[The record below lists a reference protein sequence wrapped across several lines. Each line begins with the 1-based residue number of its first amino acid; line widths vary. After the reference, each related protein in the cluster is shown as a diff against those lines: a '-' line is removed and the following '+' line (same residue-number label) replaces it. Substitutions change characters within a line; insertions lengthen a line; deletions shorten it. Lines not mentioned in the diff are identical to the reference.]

1 MSQPSH
7 SHTPEVHGTSA
18 SASPAQDVP
27 ESEQLLTLFVQHM
40 PAAVA
45 MLDDAFRYM
54 VVSSRWMKDFG
65 LAGQDLE
72 RQPHFDVFQSS
83 PGDWRTILERALD
96 GTVQQGREGRLQ
108 RRDGSTYWV
117 RWEARP
123 WYQSGGDIGG
133 VILFVE
139 DVTARKKA
147 EEALHAERRFL
158 AAVLD
163 NIHAGVMACDADGTL
178 TFCNEAAR
186 DILGMAGEMP
196 STDEWWADYDLY
208 CADGTTPLPP
218 HEFPLI
224 QALHTGRVRNAEFVV
239 RPRGVSAAR
248 HLLVSGQGLH
258 RADGTKVGAVIAMHD
273 ITELKAAQ
281 ADVQTSKDLLA
292 SVLSSSLDGIY
303 AFEAVRD
310 AAGELVD
317 FTWILVNERAEE
329 LMGRSADA
337 LLGARLLEQMP
348 GARDSGLFD
357 AYVEVVETGTPFEHE
372 SYFNY
377 DGRDGWF
384 RVTAVRRGDGLAVTF
399 RDITKRKRAE
409 EALRRSEAFL
419 RMAQQIGHIGSW
431 EWDLRTGLF
440 TWSDEMHHIFG
451 LDEDAFDGQLETIL
465 AAVHPDDRERVREA
479 MQQAREEPCAPALE
493 YRVVWPDGS
502 IRVVASDG
510 TVIGQEQGA
519 ATRLVGTAQDI
530 TERFRD
536 KQRIERANAALEQR
550 NRELQDFAYVA
561 SHDLQEPLRKVRAFA
576 DLFEEDYADKVDA
589 MGEHY
594 LDRIRDAAERMST
607 LITDLLA
614 FSRIATRAHPF
625 QEVDLN
631 QIAAEVI
638 SDLEVRIS
646 EVEGSIEVGELP
658 AIEADPTQMRQL
670 LQNLIGNAFKFRR
683 PGVRPVVEVDAERV
697 RGADVLGGDAGY
709 RIMVRDNGI
718 GFDNKFLDRIFT
730 PFQRLHGRDEYEGT
744 GMGLAIC
751 RRIVERHHGHIT
763 ARSTPEAGA
772 TFVVTLPVRQPSPQD
787 DSPTAA

>member
-1 MSQPSH
+1 MSQHPPSP
-7 SHTPEVHGTSA
+7 SSDAFGSSA
-18 SASPAQDVP
+18 PATQDAP
-27 ESEQLLTLFVQHM
+27 ESEHLLTLFVQHM

-65 LAGQDLE
+65 LTDEDLSQ
-72 RQPHFDVFQSS
+72 RPHFDLFRAT
-83 PGDWRTILERALD
+83 PGGWRTILERALD
-96 GTVQQGREGRLQ
+96 GTVQQGHEGRLQ
-108 RRDGSTYWV
+108 RHNGSTYWV

-123 WYQSGGDIGG
+123 WYQSDGTISG
-133 VILFVE
+133 VILFAE

-158 AAVLD
+158 GAVLD
-163 NIHAGVMACDADGTL
+163 NIQAGVVACDAEGAI
-178 TFCNEAAR
+178 TFSNEAAR
-186 DILGMAGEMP
+186 DVFGMAGEP
-196 STDEWWADYDLY
+196 LPPEPWGTHYDLY
-208 CADGTTPLPP
+208 RADGTTRLEP
-218 HEFPLI
+218 HEFPLY
-224 QALHTGRVRNAEFVV
+224 QALRVGRVRNDELVV
-239 RPRGVSAAR
+239 RLHADAPPR
-248 HLLVSGQGLH
+248 HLLVSGQSLH
-258 RADGTKVGAVIAMHD
+258 GGDGTKVGAVIAMHD

-310 AAGELVD
+310 EAGALVD
-317 FTWILVNERAEE
+317 FEWILVNERAEE

-337 LLGARLLEQMP
+337 LLGAHLLEQMP

-357 AYVEVVETGTPFEHE
+357 EYVRVVETGAPFEHE

-377 DGRDGWF
+377 DGREGWF

-419 RMAQQIGHIGSW
+419 RMAQQIGRIGSW
-431 EWDLRTGLF
+431 EWDLHTGIF
-440 TWSDEMHHIFG
+440 TWSEEMYHIFG
-451 LDEDAFDGQLETIL
+451 LDEDAFDGRLETIL
-465 AAVHPDDRERVREA
+465 NAVHPDDRERVREA
-479 MQQAREEPCAPALE
+479 MQQARREPCVPALE

-502 IRVVASDG
+502 VHVVASDG
-510 TVIGQEQGA
+510 TVIGREHGA
-519 ATRLVGTAQDI
+519 PTRLVGTVQDI

-576 DLFEEDYADKVDA
+576 DLFEEDYGDRVDA

-594 LDRIRDAAERMST
+594 LDRIRDAAERMSK

-614 FSRIATRAHPF
+614 FSRVSTQARPF
-625 QEVDLN
+625 QDVDLDR
-631 QIAAEVI
+631 IVAEVI

-646 EVEGSIEVGELP
+646 EVEGSIEVGNLP
-658 AIEADPTQMRQL
+658 TIEADPTQMRQL

-683 PGVRPVVEVDAERV
+683 PDVRPVVQVTAERV
-697 RGADVLGGDAGY
+697 HAADVLGGDAGY
-709 RIMVRDNGI
+709 RITVRDNGI
-718 GFDNKFLDRIFT
+718 GFENKFLDRIFT
-730 PFQRLHGRDEYEGT
+730 PFQRLHGRGEYEGT

-763 ARSTPEAGA
+763 ARSTPGAGA
-772 TFVVTLPVRQPSPQD
+772 AFVVTLPVRHPAPQD
-787 DSPTAA
+787 DPPAA